1 MSLFRT
7 LALTLCVASGA
18 IATPALA
25 RPGHETAR
33 PARPASEIAR
43 PSQEIARPARPASEI
58 ARIAW
63 DDRPRDQ
70 DRAFRN
76 AQEGRSMP
84 LPMIEQ
90 RVIPRMGG
98 ANYLGPEMRGSNVR
112 MKFLDR
118 GKVIW
123 VDVDP
128 RTGRILGK
136 SGD

>member
-7 LALTLCVASGA
+7 RCLSLCAAAALV
-18 IATPALA
+18 ATPALA
-25 RPGHETAR
+25 RPTGEMGR
-33 PARPASEIAR
+33 L
-43 PSQEIARPARPASEI
+43 
-58 ARIAW
+58 AW
-63 DDRPRDQ
+63 NDRPRDQ
-70 DRAFRN
+70 DRAYMQKQRG
-76 AQEGRSMP
+76 QSMP
-84 LPMIEQ
+84 LPQIEQ

-98 ANYLGPEMRGSNVR
+98 ADYLGPEIRGGNVR

-128 RTGRILGK
+128 RTGRIIGK

>member
-7 LALTLCVASGA
+7 LVLTLCAASA
-18 IATPALA
+18 AVATPALA
-25 RPGHETAR
+25 RPAHR
-33 PARPASEIAR
+33 PANEIAR
-43 PSQEIARPARPASEI
+43 L
-58 ARIAW
+58 AW

-70 DRAFRN
+70 DRAFR
-76 AQEGRSMP
+76 AQREGRSMP
-84 LPMIEQ
+84 LPMIER

-98 ANYLGPEMRGSNVR
+98 ADYLGPEMRGSNVR

-136 SGD
+136 SDD

>member
-1 MSLFRT
+1 MSLFR
-7 LALTLCVASGA
+7 ALVLSLCASA
-18 IATPALA
+18 MVATPALA
-25 RPGHETAR
+25 RPKD
-33 PARPASEIAR
+33 EIAR
-43 PSQEIARPARPASEI
+43 L
-58 ARIAW
+58 AW

-70 DRAFRN
+70 DRAYMQKQRG
-76 AQEGRSMP
+76 QSMP

-98 ANYLGPEMRGSNVR
+98 ADYLGPEIREDMLR
-112 MKFLDR
+112 MKFLDRR

-128 RTGRILGK
+128 RSGRIIGK

>member
-7 LALTLCVASGA
+7 LALTLCVASAA
-18 IATPALA
+18 IATSALA
-25 RPGHETAR
+25 RPAN
-33 PARPASEIAR
+33 EIAR
-43 PSQEIARPARPASEI
+43 L
-58 ARIAW
+58 AW

-70 DRAFRN
+70 DRAYIQKQRG
-76 AQEGRSMP
+76 QSMP
-84 LPMIEQ
+84 LPQIER

-98 ANYLGPEMRGSNVR
+98 ADYLGPEMRGRNLR
-112 MKFLDR
+112 MKFMDQ

-128 RTGRILGK
+128 MTGRIIGK

>member
-1 MSLFRT
+1 MSLYRI
-7 LALTLCVASGA
+7 LLLSLCTASVAV
-18 IATPALA
+18 ATPALA
-25 RPGHETAR
+25 RPAN
-33 PARPASEIAR
+33 EIAR
-43 PSQEIARPARPASEI
+43 LAL
-58 ARIAW
+58 

-70 DRAFRN
+70 DRAYMQKQRG
-76 AQEGRSMP
+76 QSMP
-84 LPMIEQ
+84 LPQIER
-90 RVIPRMGG
+90 RVIPHMGG
-98 ANYLGPEMRGSNVR
+98 ADYLGPEIRGGNVR